1 MNNKVLRAAHGI
13 IYNKQK
19 NQYEVLYLN
28 LEYIKPYLFPYHV
41 HLRYVYSYAKSNKY
55 IFPENVEFIDRRY
68 SIHLTYIGG
77 LLKFK
82 LECSQLGL
90 EEVPL
95 GDKYNFTSI
104 AKKYNDEDP
113 THTKI
118 IDHYSMQQ

>member
-19 NQYEVLYLN
+19 DQYEVLYLN

-41 HLRYVYSYAKSNKY
+41 HLMYAYSYTKSNEY

-82 LECSQLGL
+82 SECSWLGL

-95 GDKYNFTSI
+95 EDKYNFTGI
-104 AKKYNDEDP
+104 AQKYNDEDLI
-113 THTKI
+113 HTKI